1 MQNCEKY
8 YWYHVRN
15 PFWLKNFGF
24 WQSFRSF
31 FCVKPSSW
39 LNFIWNKTTSSK
51 NKIIINSIVHDYIKT
66 QKACP
71 PMFLT
76 SILNG
81 MSFQCEHG
89 NVDKPKIGNL
99 CQCKWKPNHIS
110 HSPSMSICHIQ
121 KVNCVSFIFNLLA
134 KYINSIQIIEY
145 SKHCIHMI
153 LRKCK
158 TLLDIPYI
166 YWVNACSVKGIEFR
180 FRLYLN
186 YEIQG

>member
-134 KYINSIQIIEY
+134 KYINFSQIVEY
-145 SKHCIHMI
+145 SKHCLHMI
-153 LRKCK
+153 PIL
-158 TLLDIPYI
+158 
-166 YWVNACSVKGIEFR
+166 
-180 FRLYLN
+180 
-186 YEIQG
+186 